1 MGGVA
6 VDVSLVPLLTH
17 DNVSSQEQRVERRE
31 ARLPALAPD
40 APGWR

>member
-17 DNVSSQEQRVERRE
+17 DNVSSQEQRVESRE